1 MTRTS
6 LRMSIAGVA
15 AILALAGGSAAAQH
29 RGDASEREGGGRRY
43 QGQFAQD
50 WEAGR
55 VPTDAEVAALERSM
69 AGKAEDHAAIRRLGK
84 GYFFQFFGARRVE
97 AVPKARKLL
106 GRALELEPNDA
117 ESLAY
122 LGALEVL
129 EANMGPEG
137 AVRDAKL
144 GAALAKLDRAQELG
158 PNNGAVFAVTGA
170 TYLWFPDSYG
180 TVPRAAASMER
191 IRAAMG
197 PMFSH
202 FSHHGQQRILLTQ
215 GQAYARLG
223 RTAEAKSLFR
233 EALAVDDESVE
244 ARILRS
250 ELDRLDR
257 LGPE

>member
-1 MTRTS
+1 MTHTS
-6 LRMSIAGVA
+6 LRRSIACIA
-15 AILALAGGSAAAQH
+15 TMLALAGGCAAAQH
-29 RGDASEREGGGRRY
+29 GGEGKGPRY

-55 VPTDAEVAALERSM
+55 VPTDAEIAALERSM
-69 AGKAEDHAAIRRLGK
+69 AGKAEDHAAVRRLGK

-97 AVPKARKLL
+97 SIPNARKFL
-106 GRALELEPNDA
+106 GRALEIDPNDA

-122 LGALEVL
+122 FGALEVL

-137 AVRDAKL
+137 AERDAKL
-144 GAALAKLDRAQELG
+144 RTALAKLDRAQQLG
-158 PNNGAVFAVTGA
+158 PDNGAVFAVTGA
-170 TYLWFPDSYG
+170 SYLWFPDSYG
-180 TVPRAAASMER
+180 TVPRAAQAMER
-191 IRAAMG
+191 IRARMG

-223 RTAEAKSLFR
+223 RVDEARSLFR
-233 EALAVDDESVE
+233 EAIAVDGESVE

-250 ELDRLDR
+250 ELDK
-257 LGPE
+257 LGAK